1 MIKSNADR
9 LLSSYVLWGIISVSS
24 FIAFI
29 ALLLVTLVLE
39 KTDMV
44 LYFIMLL
51 TGFLWIGVTSISRHV
66 FVMLKRH
73 IGKDISVMEFLSTQ
87 FIVLL
92 FPFLYMKL
100 KKEVRIYKRKKRKGR
115 YSRRHRIMQ
124 FL

>member
-9 LLSSYVLWGIISVSS
+9 LLSSYMLWGILSISS
-24 FIAFI
+24 FIVFV

-39 KTDMV
+39 KTDMIF
-44 LYFIMLL
+44 YFIMLL

-66 FVMLKRH
+66 FVMLKRY
-73 IGKDISVMEFLSTQ
+73 IGKDISILEFLSTQ

-100 KKEVRIYKRKKRKGR
+100 KKEVRTYKGKKEKGDTAEG
-115 YSRRHRIMQ
+115 SK
-124 FL
+124 